1 MISRFFIDRPIF
13 AAVLSIFLVIAG
25 LAAMRVLPIAQY
37 PEIAPPVVT
46 VRAIYPGASAQVLEQ
61 TVAAPI
67 ENQITG
73 VENMLYMSSTST
85 SSGVVEIQVTFEIGA
100 DVDTAA
106 LNVNNRVK
114 QVEPRLPLEVRRQ
127 GVTVEKGSSSFLQVI
142 AFTSPDSSRDDLFI
156 SNYVTLNVLDAL
168 KRIPGT
174 TNVQI
179 FGAKDYAMRIWV
191 RPDRLAQLKV
201 SPSDLIRAMNEQ
213 NAQFAAGKIG
223 QSPTSGP
230 QELVY
235 TITTKGRLTEPAE
248 FENIVIRAN
257 PDGSILRMKDVAR
270 VELGSRDY
278 EFMGRVNGKS
288 ATLVGIFLQPNANA
302 IATGNRVKRAMSDLV
317 SRFPPGIEHHVVYDT
332 TRFVEVSIRE
342 VVITLAEAMALVFLV
357 VFLFLQNWRA
367 TLIPF
372 AAVPVSLIGTFA
384 GLVMLGYSINTLTLF
399 GMVLAIG
406 IVVDDAIVVLE
417 NVERI
422 MHEEHLQAREA
433 AIKAMKEVTS
443 PIIAIVLTL
452 CAVFVPIAFLGGLT
466 GELYRQFAVT
476 ISIAVVISGVVALTL
491 TPSLCVLI
499 LRREHRQ
506 PGRFFQWFNG
516 WFARMTGRYVDGV
529 SWMLRRGAIALALF
543 AVMVAATVGLWR
555 ATPGSLVPDEDQ
567 GYYIA
572 AVFLPDGST
581 LERTDKVVNEVV
593 SIIKSN
599 PANQDAIAFTGFDF
613 LGGGFR
619 NSAATI
625 FVTQKHWDER
635 NVATGQLV
643 GEFFMKT
650 GHIKEALVLAFGPP
664 PIFGLGNAGGF
675 EFYIQNRGEGGAVR
689 LQEVTQQLLGAVAK
703 DPMFGQVN
711 TLWRANVP
719 QLYVETD
726 REKAKTLGVSLDELY
741 GTLAAT
747 LGSAYVNDF
756 NKFGRTWQVLMSSE
770 PAYRKHPHDVGAVY
784 VRSDKGNMVPLAT
797 LARVNYSSGP
807 DSLDRFNNLPAVKIF
822 GATRPGFSSGQ
833 AIERMEQ
840 IAKETL
846 PPEFSFD
853 WGGASFQEKRSGGT
867 SILALGLAALMVFL
881 ILAAQYDRWSL
892 PLAVLLA
899 LPFGTFGA
907 LAAIFINN
915 LLPMPYYLSMG
926 IPLLNDL
933 LSPLGRIARLS
944 NDVYFQIGLVTL
956 LGLAAK
962 NAILIVEFAVMKAH
976 EGMSTAAAAVEAAR
990 LRFRPI
996 LMTSLAFILGVM
1008 PLAFSSGAG
1017 AGARHSA
1024 GTGVMGGM
1032 LAATFLAIFFI
1043 PWFFKLIVDRKLSES
1058 RSTAEIE
1065 EEAKRYREAAQRA
1078 TRGAHHHPVAKGDG
1092 DA

>member
-1 MISRFFIDRPIF
+1 MSRFFIDRPIF
-13 AAVLSIFLVIAG
+13 AVVVSIFIVLAG
-25 LAAMRVLPIAQY
+25 LAAIRVLPIAQY

-46 VRAIYPGASAQVLEQ
+46 VRAVYPGASAQVLEQ
-61 TVAAPI
+61 TVAAPL

-100 DVDTAA
+100 DVDKAA

-114 QVEPRLPLEVRRQ
+114 QAEPRLPLEVRRQ
-127 GVTVEKGSSSFLQVI
+127 GVTVEKGSSAFLQVI
-142 AFTSPDSSRDDLFI
+142 AFTSPDGSRDDLFI

-179 FGAKDYAMRIWV
+179 FGAKDYAMRIWT
-191 RPDRLAQLKV
+191 RPDRLAQLKLTPGDV
-201 SPSDLIRAMNEQ
+201 MHALNEQ

-223 QSPTSGP
+223 QSPTGGP

-235 TITTKGRLTEPAE
+235 TITTKGRLSEPAE

-257 PDGSILRMKDVAR
+257 SDGTLLRLKDVAR
-270 VELGSRDY
+270 VELGSKDY
-278 EFMGRVNGKS
+278 EFIGRVNGKS
-288 ATLVGIFLQPNANA
+288 ATLVGIFLQPNSNA
-302 IATGNRVKRAMSDLV
+302 LATADRVKAAMAPLAQAY
-317 SRFPPGIEHHVVYDT
+317 PPGFTHTVVYDT
-332 TRFVEVSIRE
+332 TRFVQVSIRE
-342 VVITLAEAMALVFLV
+342 VVYTLLEAMALVFLV

-384 GLVMLGYSINTLTLF
+384 GLLLLGYSINTLTLF

-422 MHEEHLQAREA
+422 MHEEHLDAREA
-433 AIKAMKEVTS
+433 AIKAMREVTS

-476 ISIAVVISGVVALTL
+476 ISIAVVISGIVALTL

-499 LRREHRQ
+499 LKRQ
-506 PGRFFQWFNG
+506 HGKPGRFFTAFNNWFS
-516 WFARMTGRYVDGV
+516 RMTGRYVDGV
-529 SWMLRRGAIALALF
+529 TWMLRRGLIAVLLF
-543 AVMVAATVGLWR
+543 AGMVALTFGLWR
-555 ATPGSLVPDEDQ
+555 TTPGSLVPDEDQ

-572 AVFLPDGST
+572 AVFLPDGAT

-593 SIIKSN
+593 EIIKSN
-599 PANQDAIAFTGFDF
+599 PANETAIAFTGMDF

-635 NVATGQLV
+635 TVSTGQLV

-650 GHIKEALVLAFGPP
+650 AHIKEGLALAFGPP

-675 EFYIQNRGEGGAVR
+675 EFYIQNRGEGGSQKLYEA
-689 LQEVTQQLLGAVAK
+689 TQQLLGAVAK

-726 REKAKTLGVSLDELY
+726 REKAKTLGVPIDELY
-741 GTLAAT
+741 NTLAST
-747 LGSAYVNDF
+747 LGTAYVNDF
-756 NKFGRTWQVLMSSE
+756 NKFGRTWQVLMSAE
-770 PAYRKHPHDVGAVY
+770 PGYRKRPDDVGAVY
-784 VRSDKGNMVPLAT
+784 VRSEHGAMVPLSA
-797 LARVNYSSGP
+797 LAKINYSSGP

-822 GATRPGFSSGQ
+822 GSAKPGFSSGE
-833 AIERMEQ
+833 AIAGMER
-840 IAKETL
+840 IAKATL
-846 PPEFSFD
+846 PPDFTFD
-853 WGGASFQEKRSGGT
+853 WGGSSFQEKRSGGT
-867 SILALGLAALMVFL
+867 SIIALGLAALMVFL

-892 PLAVLLA
+892 PLAVMLA

-915 LLPMPYYLSMG
+915 LLPMPFYLASG
-926 IPLLNDL
+926 IPWLQGL
-933 LSPLGRIARLS
+933 LSPLGHIARLS

-962 NAILIVEFAVMKAH
+962 NAILIVEFAVMKIH
-976 EGMSTAAAAVEAAR
+976 EGLSTSAAAIEAAR

-996 LMTSLAFILGVM
+996 LMTSLAFILGVV
-1008 PLAFSSGAG
+1008 PLVISSGAG

-1043 PWFFKLIVDRKLSES
+1043 PWFYKLIVDRKLSDS
-1058 RSTAEIE
+1058 RSTEEIE
-1065 EEAKRYREAAQRA
+1065 SEV
-1078 TRGAHHHPVAKGDG
+1078 AHHREQALRTIHTPRHAPPSKESGNE
-1092 DA
+1092 